1 LDLRGAA
8 EQFARLDAG
17 QQRRASADLTLP
29 PFATVI
35 DRRYNICMK
44 AEMDVETNRKALQ
57 INLDTQKYGTFA
69 EIGAG
74 QEVARRFFLVG
85 GAAGTIA
92 KTMSA
97 YDMTFS
103 DAIYGPADRYVSRV
117 RLNTMLDHEYNLLVE
132 RLDKKLGNERTFF
145 VFADTVAARSFKL
158 HNESHG
164 WLGVRFQTEPRG
176 EPSQIIIHVR
186 MLDEANADQQ
196 EALGVIGVNLLY
208 GALYQSQPER
218 LISSLQEN
226 LAPGKIQ
233 VDLIKFSGPAFA
245 NIDNRLMS
253 LQLVSQGLTD
263 AVMFTADGEMVQPAE
278 ILHKKAILIER
289 GSFRPVTYATNDML
303 EGARRQFLKQ
313 SGCSEKD
320 LVVLMEMTLENLLS
334 EGQLNHADFLQRVD
348 ILGALGRTVLISKF
362 GEYYKLAGYLSR
374 YTNQMIGLVMGVP
387 SLHEIFDEKYYLNL
401 EGGILE
407 ALGRMFKHGLKL
419 YVYPIIDEKTGQL
432 VTAMGTE
439 VAPNLRSLFQYLI
452 DNRYIEE
459 IRDYRKDF
467 LRIYPPAVLAKL
479 KAGDE
484 SWEEMVPPEVAQI
497 IKERE
502 FFGYRRA
509 VAA

>member
-1 LDLRGAA
+1 
-8 EQFARLDAG
+8 
-17 QQRRASADLTLP
+17 
-29 PFATVI
+29 
-35 DRRYNICMK
+35 MK
-44 AEMDVETNRKALQ
+44 AEMDVGTNRKALQ
-57 INLDTQKYGTFA
+57 INVDAYKYGTFA

-85 GAAGTIA
+85 GASGTIA

-117 RLNTMLDHEYNLLVE
+117 RLNTMLDHEYDLLIE
-132 RLDKKLGNERTFF
+132 RLDRKLGSERTFF
-145 VFADTVAARSFKL
+145 VFADTVAARSFKQ

-164 WLGVRFQTEPRG
+164 WLGVRFQAEPRS

-186 MLDEANADQQ
+186 MLDEANAEQQ
-196 EALGVIGVNLLY
+196 EALGVIGVNLLH
-208 GALYQSQPER
+208 GAFYQSEPER

-226 LAPGKIQ
+226 LAPGRMQI
-233 VDLIKFSGPAFA
+233 DLIKFSGPAFSK
-245 NIDNRLMS
+245 IDNRLIN

-263 AVMFTADGEMVQPAE
+263 AVMFTADGEMVQASE

-313 SGCSEKD
+313 TGSSEKD
-320 LVVLMEMTLENLLS
+320 LVVLMEMTLENLLA
-334 EGQLNHADFLQRVD
+334 EGQLNHADFLERVD

-362 GEYYKLAGYLSR
+362 GEYYRLAGYLSR
-374 YTNQMIGLVMGVP
+374 YTNKMIGLVMGVP

-419 YVYPIIDEKTGQL
+419 YVYPMINEKTGKL
-432 VTAMGTE
+432 ITATQTA
-439 VAPNLRSLFQYLI
+439 VAPNLHSLFQYLI

-459 IRDYRKDF
+459 ITDYRKEF
-467 LRIYPPAVLAKL
+467 LRIYPAAVLAKL
-479 KAGDE
+479 KVGDQ

-502 FFGYRRA
+502 FFGYRAA

>member
-1 LDLRGAA
+1 
-8 EQFARLDAG
+8 
-17 QQRRASADLTLP
+17 
-29 PFATVI
+29 
-35 DRRYNICMK
+35 MK
-44 AEMDVETNRKALQ
+44 AEMDIGTNRKALQ
-57 INLDTQKYGTFA
+57 INLDAKKYGTFA

-74 QEVARRFFLVG
+74 QEVARRFFTVG

-103 DAIYGPADRYVSRV
+103 DAIYGPTDRYVSRK
-117 RLNTMLDHEYNLLVE
+117 RLWTMLDHEYELLVK
-132 RLDKKLGNERTFF
+132 RLDAKLGGDRTFF
-145 VFADTVAARSFKL
+145 VFADTVAARSFKQ

-186 MLDEANADQQ
+186 TLDESNADQQ

-208 GALYQSQPER
+208 GAFYYSQPER

-226 LAPGKIQ
+226 LAPGRIQ
-233 VDLIKFSGPAFA
+233 VDLIKFSGPSFA
-245 NIDNRLMS
+245 KIDNRLIN

-263 AVMFTADGEMVQPAE
+263 AVMFTADGEMVQPSE

-303 EGARRQFLKQ
+303 EGARGQFLKE
-313 SGCSEKD
+313 SGCSEED
-320 LVVLMEMTLENLLS
+320 TVVLMEMTLENLFS
-334 EGQLNHADFLQRVD
+334 EGQLNHADFLARVD

-362 GEYYKLAGYLSR
+362 GEYYRLAGYLSR
-374 YTNQMIGLVMGVP
+374 YTNRMIGLVMGVP
-387 SLHEIFDEKYYLNL
+387 SLIEILDEKYYLNL

-419 YVYPIIDEKTGQL
+419 YVYPMIDETTGAIL
-432 VTAMGTE
+432 SATKVH
-439 VAPNLRSLFQYLI
+439 VAPNLRALFQYLI
-452 DNRYIEE
+452 DNCYIEE
-459 IRDYRKDF
+459 ITDYRKDF
-467 LRIYPPAVLAKL
+467 LRIYPATVLAKL
-479 KAGDE
+479 KAGDK

-502 FFGYRRA
+502 FFGYRAA

>member
-1 LDLRGAA
+1 
-8 EQFARLDAG
+8 
-17 QQRRASADLTLP
+17 
-29 PFATVI
+29 
-35 DRRYNICMK
+35 MK
-44 AEMDVETNRKALQ
+44 PEMDVGTNRKAFQ
-57 INLDTQKYGTFA
+57 INLDRQKYGTFA

-74 QEVARRFFLVG
+74 QEVARRFFHVG

-117 RLNTMLDHEYNLLVE
+117 RLNTMLDHEYNLLLE
-132 RLDKKLGNERTFF
+132 RLDKKLGAERAFF
-145 VFADTVAARSFKL
+145 VFADTVAARSFKE

-164 WLGVRFQTEPRG
+164 WLGVRFQSASRT

-186 MLDEANADQQ
+186 MLDESNVDQQ
-196 EALGVIGVNLLY
+196 EALGVVGVNLLY
-208 GALYQSQPER
+208 GAFYHSEPER

-233 VDLIKFSGPAFA
+233 VDLIKFSGPAYA

-263 AVMFTADGEMVQPAE
+263 AVMFTADGEMVQPSE

-303 EGARRQFLKQ
+303 EGARRQFLKE
-313 SGCSEKD
+313 SGCSEKE

-334 EGQLNHADFLQRVD
+334 EGQLNHADFLARVD
-348 ILGALGRTVLISKF
+348 VLGALGRTVLISKF
-362 GEYYKLAGYLSR
+362 GEYYRLASYLSR
-374 YTNQMIGLVMGVP
+374 YTNRMIGLVMGVP
-387 SLHEIFDEKYYLNL
+387 SLIEILDEKYYLNL

-407 ALGRMFKHGLKL
+407 ALGRMFKHGLRL
-419 YVYPIIDEKTGQL
+419 YVYPMIDEKTGEIK
-432 VTAMGTE
+432 TATQVE
-439 VAPNLRSLFQYLI
+439 VAPNLQSLYQYLI
-452 DNRYIEE
+452 DNRHIDE
-459 IRDYRKDF
+459 ITDYRKDF

-484 SWEEMVPPEVAQI
+484 SWEEMVPPEVVRI

-502 FFGYRRA
+502 FFGYRAA